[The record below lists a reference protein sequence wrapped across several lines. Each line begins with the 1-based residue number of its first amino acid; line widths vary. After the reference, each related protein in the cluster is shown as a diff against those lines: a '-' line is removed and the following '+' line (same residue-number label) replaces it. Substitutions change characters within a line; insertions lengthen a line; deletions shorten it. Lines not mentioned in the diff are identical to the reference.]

1 MVNKLSRG
9 FFSKTLNGLFRL
21 CCIFFPSSAHQ
32 GQRAQNLITV
42 PHKNWWKTLE
52 DLDKHAR
59 LSYHFTFMTKIQPF
73 LQTTEIPSSRIDDN
87 ISFNE
92 ANRIKNREYLTPI
105 SRALHY
111 LGRQGLTLKGKYNNV
126 NPTNKNVIKK
136 RKFKKLFNVMC

>member
-1 MVNKLSRG
+1 
-9 FFSKTLNGLFRL
+9 
-21 CCIFFPSSAHQ
+21 
-32 GQRAQNLITV
+32 
-42 PHKNWWKTLE
+42 
-52 DLDKHAR
+52 
-59 LSYHFTFMTKIQPF
+59 MTKIQPF

-111 LGRQGLTLKGKYNNV
+111 LARQGLALKGKYNNV